1 VAKVTEKLQL
11 FHRYSAFFLRCD
23 RLILSNRVSGIAA
36 SALHQAVSMIAGQ
49 FLFKKLPTAKPFLFG
64 ILAICS
70 TLGHPR
76 LSRAQSRNLAATELT
91 VLERSGGSLHLA
103 MSHPDGT
110 PYILI
115 ANTDE
120 TNPILEWGPAGIS
133 EQGISEAAKKYISQI
148 ALPVLGIPSSATLC
162 GVSADLVDNVW
173 HIRTRIAFDGI
184 EVRERTINL
193 EIGALNGKVMML
205 LSNLPTREPNTR
217 TPSLSL
223 SEATKN
229 CSNYFIQQD
238 LTATIQS
245 APKLV
250 IVSNEE
256 EKSLTL
262 CYEAV
267 CLENAS
273 DHHPWRITIDA
284 TSGALIEAKDLLEY
298 EVLPTPPPPPPTT
311 AAGRIFAKVQ
321 LQSGYDSLTT
331 VPLPSTFVT
340 VNGKQAITDSLGY
353 WSIPNL
359 SPPFTFSTNFSG
371 PYHYAS
377 RGDGGINGLITQQV
391 TEFPITTI
399 WTDAN
404 SDIAERDAYRDVAYA
419 HNYVRTLD
427 PALTKL
433 DDILLVNVNL
443 DQTCNAFYNST
454 NISLNFFKAG
464 GSRGCSNTGQISDVV
479 YHEFGHRVTDAR
491 YTQHGGL
498 TIVDGSLGEG
508 FADLNSAFMR
518 DDPRI
523 GIGFFAVGST
533 LRNCNNTNKW
543 PTDVNADIH
552 ITGEIISGA
561 VWDLRK
567 LIGHDT
573 AERLFHM
580 MGYHNPD
587 GTGSL
592 TAAAMQAA
600 FVSVLMAFLVTD
612 DDDNNL
618 ANGTP
623 HAAQIL
629 KAFGLHNI
637 GLTNF
642 ITMSV
647 SQIAD
652 ADSTLTSYPVTV
664 HAKYTGQVGSLDRQS
679 VKIFYSNNSGRTYSS
694 ISLQDGGGDSF
705 TGAIPKLASGS
716 IVKYYATA
724 STSLDNTLTATAPLS
739 APANTLSFIVGF
751 HQRWFDDAEK
761 DNGWQTSLTT
771 DKATTGLWTRAV
783 PYGTYSNPS
792 DFVQQDTDHT
802 PTGTMCYV
810 TGNANAATK
819 SRSISLDD
827 VDNGSTTLTSPS
839 LAASNTTNPL
849 VRYWYY
855 YRNDAGSNPGAS
867 VWQTFVSGN
876 GGKTWRPLQNTIT
889 SVSGWTPFIFRLS
902 DYVVPSD
909 KVMLRFIAT
918 DNTGAIVEAGI
929 DDIELL
935 DGPNN
940 SDSLAAVAVRAG
952 QSGFALGTPYPNPG
966 SVQSVFTIPISLPQS
981 GHVLLQ
987 IKNVLGE
994 TIQTPID
1001 TWKSGGSFLAQWQ
1014 FPGGIAAG
1022 VYWAELQS
1030 VSGLIVQ
1037 RIVIK

>member
-1 VAKVTEKLQL
+1 
-11 FHRYSAFFLRCD
+11 
-23 RLILSNRVSGIAA
+23 
-36 SALHQAVSMIAGQ
+36 MIAGH
-49 FLFKKLPTAKPFLFG
+49 FLFKKLPTAKPFLFC
-64 ILAICS
+64 ILAVCL
-70 TLGHPR
+70 TLGI
-76 LSRAQSRNLAATELT
+76 SGQSSAQSRKPASAELS
-91 VLERSGGSLHLA
+91 VLEKSGGSLHLA
-103 MSHPDGT
+103 MSHADGT

-120 TNPILEWGPAGIS
+120 TTPILNWGPGGMS
-133 EQGISEAAKKYISQI
+133 QQGISEAAKKYIPEI
-148 ALPVLGIPSSATLC
+148 ALPVLSIPSTATLS
-162 GVSADLVDNVW
+162 GMYADLIENVW
-173 HIRTRIAFDGI
+173 HVRTRIAYDGI
-184 EVRERTINL
+184 EVRDRALNL

-205 LSNLPTREPNTR
+205 SSNLPTVEPNTR
-217 TPSLSL
+217 TASLTL
-223 SEATKN
+223 SEASDR
-229 CSNYFIQQD
+229 CSSYFIQHD
-238 LTATIQS
+238 RSASFQS

-250 IVSNEE
+250 LVSNDDEH
-256 EKSLTL
+256 SLTL

-267 CLENAS
+267 CIENTS
-273 DHHPWRITIDA
+273 DHHPWRITINA

-298 EVLPTPPPPPPTT
+298 EALPTTPPPPPTT
-311 AAGRIFAKVQ
+311 AGGRVLARVQ
-321 LQSGYDSLTT
+321 LQSGYDTLTT
-331 VPLPSTFVT
+331 VPIPNTSVT
-340 VNGKQAITDSLGY
+340 VNGKQAITDSLGN

-359 SPPFTFSTNFSG
+359 SAPFTFSTSFSG

-377 RGDGGINGLITQQV
+377 RGDGGANGLITQQV

-419 HNYVRTLD
+419 HNYVRKLD

-433 DDILLVNVNL
+433 DDLLLVNVNL

-464 GSRGCSNTGQISDVV
+464 GSRNCSNTGQIADVV
-479 YHEFGHRVTDAR
+479 FHEFGHRVTDSR

-518 DDPRI
+518 DDPHI
-523 GIGFFAVGST
+523 GIGFFAAGST

-543 PTDVNADIH
+543 PTDINADIH
-552 ITGEIISGA
+552 ITGEIIGGA

-587 GTGSL
+587 GTGSM
-592 TAAAMQAA
+592 TAAAMQDA

-612 DDDNNL
+612 DNDNNL

-642 ITMSV
+642 ITMTV
-647 SQIAD
+647 SQIDD
-652 ADSTLTSYPVTV
+652 ADSTLSSYPVSV

-679 VKIFYSNNSGRTYSS
+679 VKVFYSNNSGRSYSS
-694 ISLQDGGGDSF
+694 ISLQDGGGDLF

-716 IVKYYATA
+716 IVKYYASA
-724 STSLDNTLTATAPLS
+724 STSLDNTVTATSPLS
-739 APANTLSFIVGF
+739 APANTLSFIIGF
-751 HQRWFDDAEK
+751 HERWFDNAEK

-771 DKATTGLWTRAV
+771 DKATTGIWTRAT
-783 PYGTYSNPS
+783 PYGTYSNAG

-802 PTGTMCYV
+802 PAGTMCYV

-819 SRSISLDD
+819 SRSISVDD

-839 LAASNTTNPL
+839 IAASNTTNPL

-855 YRNDAGSNPGAS
+855 YRNDAGSNPSMS

-876 GGKTWRPLQNTIT
+876 GGTTWRPLQNTTT

-929 DDIELL
+929 DDLELL

-940 SDSLAAVAVRAG
+940 SDSLAAVATSAE

-966 SVQSVFTIPISLPQS
+966 SAQSVFTIPISVPQS

-994 TIQTPID
+994 IIQTPID
-1001 TWKSGGSFLAQWQ
+1001 TWKAGGNFLAHVQ
-1014 FPGGIAAG
+1014 FPRGIAAG

-1030 VSGLIVQ
+1030 VSGLSVQ
-1037 RIVIK
+1037 RIIIK